1 MSVQPLNLARVGSL
15 YQTGLA
21 QTNITDVQKQL
32 LLIEQQISTGKQ
44 LVNPSDNP
52 SDAAVAMQLQKT
64 LATRQTY
71 LGNLSEGQNQ
81 LGEVDNT
88 LSALNNLLQQAQT
101 IASADVGSDVTDQER
116 QGDAAVVQTLYK
128 QALDLANKNFEGVYL
143 FAGDKS
149 TAPPFVDN
157 GNGVQFVGSTNLL
170 QNVYDTNS
178 TQAFMVNGAQIFGAL
193 STQVQGSVD
202 LSPKLTPQTQVSD
215 LGGALSTG
223 VHLGSI
229 VIGNGTTSATVDL
242 SKAVSVQD
250 IVNQINAAG
259 VGGITAA
266 LTGQGITLTG
276 GATDNITV
284 QDIGSGTTAADLGI
298 LHATASGAGVSVVGT
313 NVAPKITALTPLS
326 ALKNGAAI
334 DLASGITISNGLK
347 TVTVSFAGAA
357 NVQDLLNDVNGAGVQ
372 VTAQINAAGNGIDII
387 NPTQGPAMTVG
398 ENGGTTAADLGIRSF
413 GPQTTLSTLNNG
425 KGVGLATSGADFQI
439 TRSNGTNFSVSLS
452 GAKTVQD
459 VINAINTADAG
470 GGVTASFA
478 TTGNGIVLSDSAGGA
493 GTLTVTPKNFST
505 AAADLGLTAAAVGT
519 SITGSDAN
527 PITASGIFANLAK
540 LRDAL
545 NSGDQAAI
553 TDAGQGLKSDQDRV
567 IKTRGVVGAQVK
579 DMQDRTTRI
588 EDENTA
594 TQTLLSK
601 LTDTDFT
608 TAITKFQTLQQS
620 LQASLQTAAKVMNQS
635 LMDFLQ

>member
-1 MSVQPLNLARVGSL
+1 MSIQPLNIARVGSL

-21 QTNITDVQKQL
+21 QTNVTDVQKEL
-32 LLIEQQISTGKQ
+32 LLLEQQISTGKL

-64 LATRQTY
+64 LAQRQTY

-88 LSALNNLLQQAQT
+88 LSDLNNLLQQAQT

-116 QGDAAVVQTLYK
+116 QGDSAVVQTLYK
-128 QALDLANKNFEGVYL
+128 QALDLANKDFEGVYL

-157 GNGVQFVGSTNLL
+157 GSGVQFVGSTNLL
-170 QNVYDTNS
+170 QNVADANS
-178 TQAFMVNGAQIFGAL
+178 SLTFMVSGAQVFGAL

-202 LSPKLTPQTQVSD
+202 LSPRLTAQTQIADV
-215 LGGALSTG
+215 GGAVSGG

-229 VIGNGTTSATVDL
+229 VIGNGATSANVDL
-242 SKAVSVQD
+242 SQAVSVQD
-250 IVNQINAAG
+250 IVNRINAAG
-259 VGGITAA
+259 VGGVTAA
-266 LTGQGITLTG
+266 LTGQGITLSG
-276 GATDNITV
+276 GASDNITV
-284 QDIGSGTTAADLGI
+284 QDVGSGTTAADLGL
-298 LHATASGAGVSVVGT
+298 LHTVGSGGGVPVVGAS
-313 NVAPKITALTPLS
+313 VAPRITALTALS
-326 ALKNGAAI
+326 ALKSGAAI
-334 DLASGITISNGLK
+334 DLASGIKITSGQK
-347 TVTVSFAGAA
+347 TVTVSFAGAN
-357 NVQDLLNDVNGAGVQ
+357 NVQDLLNDINKAGVP

-387 NPTQGPAMTVG
+387 NPTQGAAMSAA

-413 GPQTTLSTLNNG
+413 GPQTALSTLNNG
-425 KGVGLATSGADFQI
+425 KGIGHATSGADFQI
-439 TRSNGTNFSVSLS
+439 LRTDGTNFSVSLA
-452 GAKTVQD
+452 GAQTVQD
-459 VINAINTADAG
+459 VINAINAADAG

-478 TTGNGIVLSDSAGGA
+478 TTGNGIVLNDTSGGA
-493 GTLTVTPKNFST
+493 GTLTVTPQNFST
-505 AAADLGLTAAAVGT
+505 AASDLGLTTPAAGS
-519 SITGSDAN
+519 SITGSDVN
-527 PITASGIFANLAK
+527 PVSVNGIFSNLAK

-553 TDAGQGLKSDQDRV
+553 TDAGTGLKADQDRV

-579 DMQDRTTRI
+579 DMASRTTRI
-588 EDENTA
+588 QDENVA
-594 TQTLLSK
+594 TQSLLSN

-608 TAITKFQTLQQS
+608 AAITKFQTLQQS

>member
-1 MSVQPLNLARVGSL
+1 MSIQPLNIARVGSL

-21 QTNITDVQKQL
+21 QTNVTDVQKEL
-32 LLIEQQISTGKQ
+32 LLLEQQISTGKL

-64 LATRQTY
+64 LAQRQTY

-88 LSALNNLLQQAQT
+88 LSDLNNLLQQAQT

-116 QGDAAVVQTLYK
+116 QGDSAVVQTLYK
-128 QALDLANKNFEGVYL
+128 QALDLANKDFEGVYL

-157 GNGVQFVGSTNLL
+157 GSGVQFVGSTNLL
-170 QNVYDTNS
+170 QNVADANS
-178 TQAFMVNGAQIFGAL
+178 SLTFMVSGAQVFGAL

-202 LSPKLTPQTQVSD
+202 LSPRLTAQTQIADV
-215 LGGALSTG
+215 GGAVSGG

-229 VIGNGTTSATVDL
+229 VIGNGATSANVDL
-242 SKAVSVQD
+242 SQAVSVQD
-250 IVNQINAAG
+250 IVNRINAAG
-259 VGGITAA
+259 VGGVTAA
-266 LTGQGITLTG
+266 LTGQGITLSG
-276 GATDNITV
+276 GASDNITV
-284 QDIGSGTTAADLGI
+284 QDVGSGTTAADLGL
-298 LHATASGAGVSVVGT
+298 LHTVGSGGGVPVVGAS
-313 NVAPKITALTPLS
+313 VAPRITALTALS
-326 ALKNGAAI
+326 ALKSGAAI
-334 DLASGITISNGLK
+334 DLASGIKITSGQK
-347 TVTVSFAGAA
+347 TVTVSFAGAN
-357 NVQDLLNDVNGAGVQ
+357 NVQDLLNDINKAGVP

-387 NPTQGPAMTVG
+387 NPTQGAAMSAA

-413 GPQTTLSTLNNG
+413 VPQTALSTLNNG
-425 KGVGLATSGADFQI
+425 KGIGHATSGADFQI
-439 TRSNGTNFSVSLS
+439 LRTDGTNFSVSLA
-452 GAKTVQD
+452 GAQTVQD
-459 VINAINTADAG
+459 VINAINAADAG

-478 TTGNGIVLSDSAGGA
+478 TTGNGIVLNDTSGGA
-493 GTLTVTPKNFST
+493 GTLTVTPQNFST
-505 AAADLGLTAAAVGT
+505 AASDLGLTTPAAGS
-519 SITGSDAN
+519 SITGSDVN
-527 PITASGIFANLAK
+527 PVSVNGIFSNLAK

-553 TDAGQGLKSDQDRV
+553 TDAGTGLKADQDRV

-579 DMQDRTTRI
+579 DMASRTTRI
-588 EDENTA
+588 QDENVA
-594 TQTLLSK
+594 TQSLLSN

-608 TAITKFQTLQQS
+608 AAITKFQTLQQS